1 MSSQSSTLP
10 SKTPN
15 RRRRVRHKIQTPAYA
30 SFADDPKTAML
41 DLHEIVDIS
50 EDGMAIQCHSPLE
63 VQKPVNLMLDLADC
77 SEHIQTAGLVV
88 WSNDTGRTGVRF
100 SDLSPESLARLREW
114 LFVNVM
120 AGVAN
125 GETEV
130 LPSDEAEAPKPSYTD
145 TLAAVAA
152 VQHEVESLG
161 SNLDAALQLIARRAQ
176 TFLRASGAAI
186 ALSENE
192 PEFMICKASAGNDAP
207 PVGARLQL
215 GSGFSGECVK
225 GGALLRCDDT
235 ETDTRVDQ
243 EICRALG
250 IRSILA
256 VPVRRDNKS
265 VGLVETFA
273 PQANAFSDGD
283 GRVLQR
289 LADAILAAMNNSTGG
304 ASSPNSNDSSFAT
317 PQGSVLFAAVDAEKK
332 KKVQDKKDDKPASD
346 KKSGEGMTLPRSHL
360 IILACAAA
368 TIFLVLGVVSA
379 RPIQSEL
386 VPWLSHKLHSRPSTQ
401 LATVLASSQP
411 PRSDTTSGV
420 TPANQA
426 IETAS
431 FDQLRLLAEKGD
443 PAAQNT
449 LGLRYA
455 TGEGVK
461 LSEGEAV
468 RWFIKAAEQGYVPA
482 QSKLGSLYFSGR
494 GVPQD
499 STRAYFWM
507 VVARLSGD
515 QASKALS
522 PFVRARLTRAQVTT
536 IELEADRWLQ
546 QHRGDQKPYAG
557 QLKARN

>member
-1 MSSQSSTLP
+1 MSSQSSMLT

-100 SDLSPESLARLREW
+100 SDLSSESLARLREW

-130 LPSDEAEAPKPSYTD
+130 PPPTEAVAPKPGYTD
-145 TLAAVAA
+145 TLEAVTA

-161 SNLDAALQLIARRAQ
+161 SSLDAALQLIAERAK

-192 PEFMICKASAGNDAP
+192 PEFMVCKASSGSDAP
-207 PVGARLQL
+207 PVGARLQV
-215 GSGFSGECVK
+215 GSGFSGECVTS
-225 GGALLRCDDT
+225 GTLLRCDDAQT
-235 ETDTRVDQ
+235 NTRVDQ
-243 EICRALG
+243 ETCRALG

-256 VPVRRDNKS
+256 VPVRRDDKS
-265 VGLVETFA
+265 VGLLETFA
-273 PQANAFSDGD
+273 PQANAFTDGD

-289 LADAILAAMNNSTGG
+289 LADIILVAMNKSGG
-304 ASSPNSNDSSFAT
+304 GGSSPKSNDSSFAT
-317 PQGSVLFAAVDAEKK
+317 PQGSVLFASVDAEKRK
-332 KKVQDKKDDKPASD
+332 QDQDKKEEKSTAD
-346 KKSGEGMTLPRSHL
+346 KKSREGMTLPRSHL

-368 TIFLVLGVVSA
+368 TICLVLGVVSA
-379 RPIQSEL
+379 RTVQSDVL
-386 VPWLSHKLHSRPSTQ
+386 PWFKHKLHSRPSTQ

-411 PRSDTTSGV
+411 PKSDSLTGV
-420 TPANQA
+420 IPPAQA
-426 IETAS
+426 VETAS
-431 FDQLRLLAEKGD
+431 FDQLRHLAEKGD

-455 TGEGVK
+455 TGEGVR
-461 LSEGEAV
+461 LSESEAV

-515 QASKALS
+515 EASKTLS

-546 QHRGDQKPYAG
+546 QHLGDQKPYAG